1 MSSPKENLINAGIEL
16 PVPPK
21 GVGAYVTWIK
31 TGNLIVTSGQLP
43 WNDGVMAFPGKCGKE
58 LDIPTG
64 YQAARLCAVNAI
76 AQINDA
82 VEGDLGRVNQ
92 IVRVEGYVHTAPG
105 FRGHP
110 DVLNGASDLF
120 NEIFGDKGIHV
131 RVALGID
138 EMPLDAAVQIVV
150 WAEVRS

>member
-1 MSSPKENLINAGIEL
+1 MSSPRENLQKAGIEL

-31 TGNLIVTSGQLP
+31 TGNLVITSGQLP
-43 WNDGVMAFPGKCGKE
+43 WKNGEMAFPGKCGS
-58 LDIPTG
+58 DIDIQGG
-64 YQAARLCAVNAI
+64 YQAARLCGINAI

-82 VEGDLGRVNQ
+82 VEGDLEKVKQ

-110 DVLNGASDLF
+110 DVLNGASDLL

-150 WAEVRS
+150 WAEVSD